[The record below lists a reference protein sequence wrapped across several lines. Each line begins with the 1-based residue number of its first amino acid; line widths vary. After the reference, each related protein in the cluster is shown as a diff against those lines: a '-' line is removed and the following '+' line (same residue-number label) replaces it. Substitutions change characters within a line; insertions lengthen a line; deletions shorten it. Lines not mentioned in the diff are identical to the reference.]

1 MRPKCFAGT
10 ASEPHSNL
18 SEPLRPLKN
27 TEARRGISVPW
38 RIHNEVLALGTE
50 GLRRLWSSLAPIRI
64 SGWRILPDLQL
75 PSVKLSSSKGET
87 CGRTATTSV
96 AYLRLFCESS
106 ARGRCSMSAA
116 AAVLPFIWAV
126 GDEQYKTKA
135 TPQAPVKPQVAF
147 YRKYT
152 EAMLQ
157 RYARMSMEAGKV
169 PSLLGQEMFRGK
181 VTNYKVDSFEDVVI
195 YLHDVDRCLQKLGRQ
210 QRDLISR
217 ICLQQYTLSETADM
231 LGLKPRTVIRRY
243 GQAVDTLTGIFLE
256 VKLLEPLKCCQGGR
270 SRNFGLS
277 N

>member
-1 MRPKCFAGT
+1 
-10 ASEPHSNL
+10 
-18 SEPLRPLKN
+18 
-27 TEARRGISVPW
+27 
-38 RIHNEVLALGTE
+38 
-50 GLRRLWSSLAPIRI
+50 
-64 SGWRILPDLQL
+64 
-75 PSVKLSSSKGET
+75 
-87 CGRTATTSV
+87 
-96 AYLRLFCESS
+96 
-106 ARGRCSMSAA
+106 MSAA